1 MPRCA
6 TRFERAGAIALSRGA
21 IEIRN
26 VRRLAGFAAEP

>member
-6 TRFERAGAIALSRGA
+6 TRFERAGA